1 MLHLEFAIE
10 PSQIKSIADLQLI
23 ESRFGYDKGALITSL
38 PNAWC
43 KEVMDRLGH
52 LDTQINAITD
62 FISSLKSKSLF
73 RSQRAQAG
81 ADWLAIA
88 TSTHQAKPFHRVIE
102 KSLNSPPEL
111 LGDINLLRDCD
122 FSLNTQVAC
131 DAPTLALASEALLL
145 NAEKVTIVDPYLCM
159 SKPGAK
165 KTLLEM
171 MRICQ
176 KSHVDFHV
184 FSEDNRIANWSTVV
198 VPKLEAFKRQ
208 LPNNIKLH
216 CYAMDDDNTNF
227 LHQRSVFTGKGGLI
241 YDRGFT
247 ESPDHDQRRILMP
260 IQFMGQVALEQNSLE
275 YNEASQSENYIICKP
290 VWHS

>member
-43 KEVMDRLGH
+43 AEVLARLGH
-52 LDTQINAITD
+52 LDTQIGAITD

-73 RSQRAQAG
+73 RSQRTQTG

-88 TSTHQAKPFHRVIE
+88 NSAHQAKPFHRVIE

-111 LGDINLLRDCD
+111 LSDINLLRDCD
-122 FSLNTQVAC
+122 FSLNTRVAC
-131 DAPTLALASEALLL
+131 DASTLALASEALLL
-145 NAEKVTIVDPYLCM
+145 NAEKVTIVDPYLCIN
-159 SKPGAK
+159 KAGTK

-171 MRICQ
+171 MRLCQ
-176 KSHVDFHV
+176 KGRVDFHV
-184 FSEDNRIANWSTVV
+184 FSEENRIADWDRTFL
-198 VPKLEAFKRQ
+198 PKLERLKNE
-208 LPNNIKLH
+208 LPRNIKLH
-216 CYAMDDDNTNF
+216 WYAMDDDNTNF

-247 ESPDHDQRRILMP
+247 EPNDHDQKRVLMP
-260 IQFMGQVALEQNSLE
+260 VQFMGQVALEQNSLE
-275 YNEASQSENYIICKP
+275 YNEASQSENYSICKP